1 MEAVGGFH
9 RQLVQGRRRVRTR
22 SGELRESEEDSGGAT
37 RRQMRGVEGAS
48 DRRKRKADHNS
59 VRRPA
64 IRFVIVL
71 SSRLARR
78 HPGERDGSVHAFTH
92 VVTRSVLVQLL
103 ATCLRGSGVRV
114 LRDSLILHALF
125 RFVYRARSITR
136 QGQCRRAKERTQ
148 YSSDATR
155 KRE

>member
-1 MEAVGGFH
+1 
-9 RQLVQGRRRVRTR
+9 
-22 SGELRESEEDSGGAT
+22 
-37 RRQMRGVEGAS
+37 MRGVEGAS

-92 VVTRSVLVQLL
+92 AVTRSVLVQLL

-125 RFVYRARSITR
+125 RFVYRARSN
-136 QGQCRRAKERTQ
+136 
-148 YSSDATR
+148 ATR
-155 KRE
+155 TVSPREREDSV

>member
-1 MEAVGGFH
+1 MVGECLRAIKSHCTNCVVGDIPPPAGTGPPSC
-9 RQLVQGRRRVRTR
+9 VYVRVV
-22 SGELRESEEDSGGAT
+22 GNARESERDNARTT

-78 HPGERDGSVHAFTH
+78 YPGERDGSVHA
-92 VVTRSVLVQLL
+92 VTRSVLVQLS
-103 ATCLRGSGVRV
+103 LRALCGSGVRV
-114 LRDSLILHALF
+114 LRDSLILHAL
-125 RFVYRARSITR
+125 SL
-136 QGQCRRAKERTQ
+136 
-148 YSSDATR
+148 
-155 KRE
+155 RESALL